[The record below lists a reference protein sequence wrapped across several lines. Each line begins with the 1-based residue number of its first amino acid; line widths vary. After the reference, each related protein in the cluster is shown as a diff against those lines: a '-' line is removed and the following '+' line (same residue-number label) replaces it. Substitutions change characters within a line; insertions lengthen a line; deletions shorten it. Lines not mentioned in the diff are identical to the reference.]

1 MRGEAAV
8 RQEIG
13 GGRWRGRSRS
23 VVGHCSGGRPPL
35 PPTML
40 ARRHAAGLDY
50 APSDLELSLLRIS
63 SGSVC
68 PSAFSSLSCVVC

>member
-1 MRGEAAV
+1 MV
-8 RQEIG
+8 
-13 GGRWRGRSRS
+13 
-23 VVGHCSGGRPPL
+23 
-35 PPTML
+35 

-68 PSAFSSLSCVVC
+68 PSLIPSVSLPRVLGRNGPAHLSIAVLKWDGSWRAWDIQHGM